1 MKNSNKFYKCYRDF
15 LPTIHNDLALRENI
29 EWSNFWWDKADESN
43 TPMRYLLIGDSTAR
57 MVRSTFAK
65 ILKRPVD
72 MIGSSS
78 ILNDELFV
86 NQIDAFFDNTL
97 YRYDVIFIQMGHHGR
112 HRSDGSPL
120 NEDDFNE
127 FEKSLE
133 ALVSYLKQFTDKI
146 VLETIFDAVKPH
158 KISKVDRVFLK
169 GRFHH
174 VLCRIGIRKEEPDE
188 SINIITSRKNDIII
202 SLSMNL
208 GEKVYLLDI
217 NKLVN
222 KTNYVHIDHIHFE
235 EKAKGYIANM
245 MATML

>member
-1 MKNSNKFYKCYRDF
+1 MKNNNHFYKHYREY
-15 LPTIHNDLALRENI
+15 LPFIHNELALRENL
-29 EWSNFWWDKADESN
+29 EWSNFWWDKANESN
-43 TPMRYLLIGDSTAR
+43 TSTRYLLIGDSTMR

-65 ILKRPVD
+65 ILNKPVD

-97 YRYDVIFIQMGHHGR
+97 YRYDTIFIQLGHHGR
-112 HRSDGSPL
+112 HRSDGSSL
-120 NEDDFNE
+120 NESDFYE

-133 ALVSYLKQFTDKI
+133 ALVNYLKQFTNKI
-146 VLETIFDAVKPH
+146 VLETIFDAVIPH
-158 KISKVDRVFLK
+158 KISNVDKVFFK

-174 VLCRIGIRKEEPDE
+174 LLCCVGIRKEKPDE
-188 SINIITSRKNDIII
+188 TINSVTSRKNDIII
-202 SLSMNL
+202 FLSQKL
-208 GEKVYLLDI
+208 GEVKLLDI
-217 NKLVN
+217 NKLTN

-235 EKAKGYIANM
+235 ENAKEYIAKK